1 MLNNSKEVT
10 VRIDEEF
17 HIRAFEEEVRWPCVV
32 KVNQMKA
39 EIKLI
44 KQLPKLWISIGKEIT
59 SREEMIPQ
67 YCRMK
72 VVHVSVVTHDTKLIG
87 FQYEKRILHH
97 MHVGHHVKLKC
108 AVQGWSNDILT
119 VCVCKEKRIS

>member
-1 MLNNSKEVT
+1 MLNNSKCVT
-10 VRIDEEF
+10 VCIDEELY
-17 HIRAFEEEVRWPCVV
+17 IYSLEEEVRWPCVV
-32 KVNQMKA
+32 KISQIKA

-44 KQLPKLWISIGKEIT
+44 KQLPKLWISLGKEIT
-59 SREEMIPQ
+59 SHEETISE

-87 FQYEKRILHH
+87 LQYERKIFHH

-108 AVQGWSNDILT
+108 VTQG
-119 VCVCKEKRIS
+119 R